1 MKRKQIERKMTD
13 LKIISINGKPGL
25 YKLLTS
31 TKSGIIAE
39 SLIDKKRAMA
49 AFTNISSLDEIAIYT
64 YEEEIPLWEVFQK
77 IALKEDY
84 NKAIDHKSSK
94 KALEEYLREVLPDF
108 DEDRVYTSHIK
119 KMIQWYN
126 ILQTAEILKAF
137 IDEKEAEKMAYEAKQ
152 KENEA

>member
-1 MKRKQIERKMTD
+1 MTD

-31 TKSGIIAE
+31 TKSGVIAE

-77 IALKEDY
+77 IAQKEDF

-94 KALEEYLREVLPDF
+94 KDLENYLREVLPDF

-119 KMIQWYN
+119 KMLQWYN
-126 ILQTAEILKAF
+126 ILQTSGFLKDF
-137 IDEKEAEKMAYEAKQ
+137 IDEKEAEKQAYEAQ
-152 KENEA
+152 QNEKEA